1 MNNMTPK
8 DHRARTLPSWLG
20 FGLAWACL
28 LLLPVGR
35 MVEIPVLLMAA
46 LGLWLVVGGGW
57 RLHELP
63 AIRLFGA
70 VFLAMWLPQLL
81 ALPGAV
87 EAVHSSRVALT
98 HLRFFLG
105 GIFLILAI
113 HSADSH
119 EQLLR
124 FCAWLLTFWLLDAM
138 VQMVFG
144 HDLFGFGPAHGRP
157 NALFG
162 ESNLKFSFCLALLS
176 PLLWEHAWRY
186 WPVPARA
193 LVFLATVS
201 AVLIAGNR
209 SAWVMLG
216 VVLIAYAALYVRQ
229 HGRTAIRPLI
239 IAIIGCSLCA
249 GIAYRYSPLFSA
261 RVDRTVSFLSGE
273 RDPATDSIAHRM
285 LLWNTA
291 KNMFAANPL
300 TGVGPRGFRY
310 AYSEY
315 AEADDPYLQLNPP
328 IIPTNTHNLLTEL
341 AAETG
346 LLGLAGLL
354 TTLGLL
360 LRSGWRA
367 TASAKRRMLPYSIA
381 LLVAFFPFNSH
392 FAIYSAFWSQL
403 VWWLIALY
411 CAALGY
417 SREGKPAD

>member
-1 MNNMTPK
+1 METAPPNSQPK
-8 DHRARTLPSWLG
+8 SLPSWLG

-46 LGLWLVVGGGW
+46 LGLWLMAGGGW

-63 AIRLFGA
+63 AIRLFGL

-87 EAVHSSRVALT
+87 EAAHSSRVVVT

-113 HSADSH
+113 HSVGSH
-119 EQLLR
+119 RQLLR
-124 FCAWLLTFWLLDAM
+124 LSAWLIAFWLLDAM

-144 HDLFGFGPAHGRP
+144 NDLFGFGPAHGRP

-176 PLLWEHAWRY
+176 PLLWEHARRH
-186 WPVPARA
+186 WPILAQA
-193 LVFLATVS
+193 LVFLSTIS

-216 VVLIAYAALYVRQ
+216 VVLIAYGTLYLRH
-229 HGRTAIRPLI
+229 HGRKAIRPLV
-239 IAIIGCSLCA
+239 AALVGLSLCV
-249 GIAYRYSPLFSA
+249 GVAYRYAPTFST

-273 RDPATDSIAHRM
+273 RDPARDSIAHRM
-285 LLWNTA
+285 LIWNTA

-310 AYSEY
+310 AYSKY
-315 AEADDPYLQLNPP
+315 AEADDPYLQLKPP
-328 IIPTNTHNLLTEL
+328 ILPTNTHNLLTEL

-354 TTLGLL
+354 MALGLL

-367 TASAKRRMLPYSIA
+367 ASTTQRWMLPYGIA
-381 LLVAFFPFNSH
+381 LLAAFFPLNSH

-411 CAALGY
+411 CAALGVKE
-417 SREGKPAD
+417 SPETAV

>member
-1 MNNMTPK
+1 MIPETSPA
-8 DHRARTLPSWLG
+8 RALPSWLG
-20 FGLAWACL
+20 LGLAWSCL

-35 MVEIPVLLMAA
+35 MVEVPVLLMAA
-46 LGLWLVVGGGW
+46 LGLWLTVGGGW

-63 AIRLFGA
+63 AMRLFGA

-87 EAVHSSRVALT
+87 EPTHSARVVVT

-113 HSADSH
+113 HSAGSH
-119 EQLLR
+119 QKLLR
-124 FCAWLLTFWLLDAM
+124 LSAWLLTFWLLDAV
-138 VQMVFG
+138 VQMVLG
-144 HDLFGFGPAHGRP
+144 YDLFGFGPAHGRP

-201 AVLIAGNR
+201 AILIAGNR

-216 VVLIAYAALYVRQ
+216 VVLLAYGALYIRQ
-229 HGRTAIRPLI
+229 HGRRAMRPLVV
-239 IAIIGCSLCA
+239 AIVGLALCA
-249 GIAYRYSPLFSA
+249 GIAYQYSPIFSA
-261 RVDRTVSFLSGE
+261 RVDRTVAFLSGE

-285 LLWNTA
+285 LIWDTA
-291 KNMFAANPL
+291 KNMFVANPL

-310 AYSEY
+310 AYTEY
-315 AEADDPYLQLNPP
+315 AKPDDPYLQLKPP
-328 IIPTNTHNLLTEL
+328 IIPTNTHNLLSEL

-354 TTLGLL
+354 TALWLL

-367 TASAKRRMLPYSIA
+367 ASSAQRRMLPYGIA
-381 LLVAFFPFNSH
+381 LLAAFFPFNSH

-411 CAALGY
+411 CAALGKAT
-417 SREGKPAD
+417 EENPGD